1 LLEGRNPRLCVLE
14 RQKLFRIEGAK
25 GGKGFSV
32 LVYPRKPSEPRP
44 EFVAIAGMSGVKV
57 VLPDQ
62 THWVVASLRPVEFQD
77 GDLHFRGSAG
87 VAKRY
92 ADGRMSMT
100 LLAPGRID
108 YGKTVLDARGPAT
121 LEVRD

>member
-1 LLEGRNPRLCVLE
+1 VLEGRDPGLCVLE
-14 RQKLFRIEGAK
+14 RQKLFRIERAK

-32 LVYPRKPSEPRP
+32 LVFPRKPAEPEP
-44 EFVAIAGMSGVKV
+44 KLAAIPGVSGVKL

-62 THWVVASLRPVEFQD
+62 THWGVASRDEVEFQD
-77 GDLHFRGSAG
+77 GDLHFRGTAG
-87 VAKRY
+87 VIKRF